1 MNSQKFV
8 LAGVAAGIVSLLL
21 GWVVYG
27 MLLKDFM
34 ANNLYAPNM
43 MKKDEDTIWW
53 SLIVGQLLMGFFLAY
68 IIGKANANSPGAGAT
83 IGFVAGLLVCLGV
96 NLTMYGVTNFMGSMK
111 GIAADVI
118 VTAIITAIGGAVV
131 GWVYGMKR
139 AVATA

>member
-8 LAGVAAGIVSLLL
+8 VAGVAAGIVSLLL

-34 ANNLYAPNM
+34 ANNLYAANM
-43 MKKDEDTIWW
+43 MKSDQETIWW

-68 IIGKANANSPGAGAT
+68 VIGKANANSASAGAT
-83 IGFVAGLLVCLGV
+83 IGFVAGLLVTLGLD
-96 NLTMYGVTNFMGSMK
+96 LTFYGVTNFMGSMK

-118 VTAIITAIGGAVV
+118 VSAVMAAIGGAVV